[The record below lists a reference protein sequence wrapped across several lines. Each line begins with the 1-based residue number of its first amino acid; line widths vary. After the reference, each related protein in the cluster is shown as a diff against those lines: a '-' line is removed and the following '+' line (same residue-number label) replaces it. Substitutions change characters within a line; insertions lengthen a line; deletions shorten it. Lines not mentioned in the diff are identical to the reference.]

1 MTSGLLSP
9 LTNRKVRFACQS
21 ASKLFPIGRDKRTMS
36 SFESIPVTSPL
47 AGRTLVP
54 VKEPQP
60 LDQYSTL
67 EAYRGKS
74 VQQSIKEKTKASR
87 QSTHFN
93 TVTRTKKK
101 AAVLSFL
108 LPEVKGN
115 IIINQQYIRVLDKK
129 PVRKITSARPIMRAR
144 AKERVEESPDL
155 CPLL

>member
-21 ASKLFPIGRDKRTMS
+21 ASKLFPIGRDQRTMS
-36 SFESIPVTSPL
+36 SFESIPVMSPL

-54 VKEPQP
+54 VKEPQ
-60 LDQYSTL
+60 LLERYSTL

-87 QSTHFN
+87 QSKQLN
-93 TVTRTKKK
+93 TVTQTRKK
-101 AAVLSFL
+101 AVLAYL

-129 PVRKITSARPIMRAR
+129 PVRKITSARPILRA
-144 AKERVEESPDL
+144 
-155 CPLL
+155 